1 MRTLILAATLA
12 LAPAFAS
19 AADMSGAWAVS
30 GTFGSMG
37 VKFSLVCHFTQ
48 SGAKFS
54 GPCKDPQQAAPNA
67 TSGATSGSNV
77 EFAYDTVYMG
87 VNVHLDYK
95 GQVQPGGAISGGID
109 AGTVQGAFTAS
120 RAK

>member
-1 MRTLILAATLA
+1 MKTLILAAALA
-12 LAPAFAS
+12 LAPAVAS

-30 GTFGSMG
+30 GTFGGMG

-48 SGAKFS
+48 SGPKFS
-54 GPCKDPQQAAPNA
+54 GPCKDPQQATPNA
-67 TSGATSGSNV
+67 TTGTTSGPNV

-95 GQVQPGGAISGGID
+95 GVVGPGGAISGGID